1 MASLSLSLKKNREF
15 DINDYIKQSLIAWRE
30 KKQ

>member
-1 MASLSLSLKKNREF
+1 MASLSLSKKNREF